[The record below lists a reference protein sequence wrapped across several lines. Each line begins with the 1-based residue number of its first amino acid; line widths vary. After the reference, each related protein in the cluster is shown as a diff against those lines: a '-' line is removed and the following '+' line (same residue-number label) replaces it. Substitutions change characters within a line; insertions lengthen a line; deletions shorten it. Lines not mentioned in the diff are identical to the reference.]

1 MDVSKSVLLACHPI
15 EKRSG
20 ARIPRDRRRSNQEM
34 NVQSL
39 AIESS
44 ASRVPTWLW
53 AAPALGIT
61 WNVYGLYQFAG
72 SFTQSGQAAM
82 TAGMTASQAA
92 LYLSLPVWI
101 SVVFGIGVCGGLL
114 GSTLLFSRRS
124 ASRPVLVASFI
135 GYALLFSGDTY
146 FGVFSA
152 IPAQRAILTVVVL
165 IAAALLW
172 LSWLAGKRGL
182 LR

>member
-1 MDVSKSVLLACHPI
+1 MSKSVLLACHPI

-20 ARIPRDRRRSNQEM
+20 ARIPRHRRRSNQEI

-39 AIESS
+39 AVESS

-53 AAPALGIT
+53 VAAALGIM

-82 TAGMTASQAA
+82 TAGMTASQAVV
-92 LYLSLPVWI
+92 YMSLPVWI
-101 SVVFGIGVCGGLL
+101 SVVFGIGVSGGLL
-114 GSTLLFSRRS
+114 GSILLFLRRS
-124 ASRPVLVASFI
+124 ASRTALVASFI

-146 FGVFSA
+146 YGVFAA
-152 IPAQRAILTVVVL
+152 IPAQLAILAVVVL

-172 LSWLAGKRGL
+172 VSWLADKRGL